1 MILNA
6 FRKMKKIYQKEV
18 LSGLERTNS
27 IKPELLLED
36 DIQHLPQVVQ
46 KYLRYVGAVG
56 KEKVVNTRICFE
68 GRIRSKK
75 ENSWMKLQS
84 EQYNFF
90 DNPKRAF
97 YIKASKMG
105 IPATGLHLY
114 KDETAIMVIKLAG
127 LFKIADA
134 KGPEMD
140 QGETVTLFNDMCFMA
155 PATLIDKNIT
165 WEIINPLTVK
175 AKYINGKLNIS
186 ANLFFN
192 EKGEMINFISND
204 RFETIDGKTFNNYP
218 WSTPVSGY
226 RKQNGRMFPVS
237 AKAIYHKPDGEFC
250 YGEFTIKEVE
260 YNCRE
265 MK

>member
-1 MILNA
+1 
-6 FRKMKKIYQKEV
+6 MKKVYQKEV

-27 IKPELLLED
+27 IKPELLLD
-36 DIQHLPQVVQ
+36 SDIQHLPQVVQ

-56 KEKVVNTRICFE
+56 QEKVVNAGICFE

-75 ENSWMKLQS
+75 EDGWMKLQS

-90 DNPKRAF
+90 DNPTRAF

-105 IPATGLHLY
+105 IPVTGLHLY

-127 LFKIADA
+127 LFTIADA

-140 QGETVTLFNDMCFMA
+140 QGETVTLFNDMCLMA
-155 PATLIDKNIT
+155 PATLIDKNIL
-165 WEIINPLTVK
+165 WETIDPLTVR
-175 AKYINGKLNIS
+175 AKYINGKLSIT

-192 EKGEMINFISND
+192 KAGELINFISND
-204 RFETIDGKTFNNYP
+204 RFETVDGKTYNNYP
-218 WSTPVSGY
+218 WSTPVKGY
-226 RKQNGRMFPVS
+226 REYKGRMLPTS
-237 AKAIYHKPDGEFC
+237 AETIYHKPDGEFC
-250 YGEFTIKEVE
+250 YGEFIIKEVE